1 MEDDHS
7 KESEASSDEAS
18 SAEPASDDAGSQRRP
33 YFECTFCKRG
43 FSNAQALGGHMN
55 IHRKDRG
62 RPRTTQPVPT
72 SRWPVERG
80 VEGNDHY
87 GGVFHHQQSETRSC
101 GHSVCY
107 PALASVSAERTSTTT
122 SLPSEGL
129 RLGRLSSSD
138 HHRRASGCDDGAV
151 VVGGAGRRKELE
163 EGEVDLE
170 LRLEEKLAK
179 HKALRPA
186 LLCCIDLRG

>member
-7 KESEASSDEAS
+7 KESSDEAS

-43 FSNAQALGGHMN
+43 FSSAQALGGHMN

-62 RPRTTQPVPT
+62 RPRTTQPP
-72 SRWPVERG
+72 PVDQRD

-87 GGVFHHQQSETRSC
+87 GGGFHHQLSESRSC
-101 GHSVCY
+101 GHSACY
-107 PALASVSAERTSTTT
+107 PASASVAAETTSTTM
-122 SLPSEGL
+122 SFPSEGL
-129 RLGRLSSSD
+129 RLGRLSSGN
-138 HHRRASGCDDGAV
+138 HHRRASGRAGAV
-151 VVGGAGRRKELE
+151 VDGGTGRRKEVE

-170 LRLEEKLAK
+170 LRLGN
-179 HKALRPA
+179 RP
-186 LLCCIDLRG
+186 